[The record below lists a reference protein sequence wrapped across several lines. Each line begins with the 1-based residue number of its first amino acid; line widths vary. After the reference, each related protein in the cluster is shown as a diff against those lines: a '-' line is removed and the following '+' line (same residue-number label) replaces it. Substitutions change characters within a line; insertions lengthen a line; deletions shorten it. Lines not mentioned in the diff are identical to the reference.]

1 MSFDRSSK
9 RAAAAAALV
18 MSAMPVALGSAA
30 AAEPLPKGDPC
41 RLLTDGEVRKFYP
54 KASAGQRERTREK
67 YGIVACVWDHPV
79 GKLVAQVTL
88 GAQPGSSME
97 EAQGIAIGFLD
108 PLKPASRKAV
118 RYEKVTGVGDEAV
131 GVVERGDEKQGVLN
145 DAAYLYTQRGDQQLL
160 IIAVDLARGDRAAAL
175 KTLQEI
181 GRTAAARL

>member
-1 MSFDRSSK
+1 MTFDRSSK
-9 RAAAAAALV
+9 RAVAAAALA
-18 MSAMPVALGSAA
+18 MSLLPATVGNAL

-88 GAQPGSSME
+88 GAKPGSSME

-118 RYEKVTGVGDEAV
+118 RYEKVVGVGDEAV
-131 GVVERGDEKQGVLN
+131 GVVERSDEKQGVLN

-160 IIAVDLARGDRAAAL
+160 IIAVDLARGDRSAAL

-181 GRTAAARL
+181 GRIAAGRL